1 MLLTDYEA
9 ITIDDLLKRQADV
22 EADADNQANQVD
34 LTNKIND
41 AIRQAGINMHRKAV
55 EANSYA
61 IAANQSRNSVL
72 HDSEG
77 LSYRFANGRVVLD
90 DALQSYIESMTLEL
104 LYEEMGGIVSG
115 SDRFDRRRSWYRGV
129 AKEDWNNLVAIGI
142 PLVNFPLPRPLRPT
156 LSSVA
161 GGALAA
167 RVYYVRIS
175 WESSAT
181 SSFDDT
187 MSAASAFE
195 YIQVPV
201 NTVLHVSIANLVPP
215 AGQLQL
221 DAGSS
226 VKLGTAAYWN
236 VYVGTEEGNETFQ
249 ERVAI
254 GTTTWT
260 ESTSGI
266 TTSTTLPPIGQE
278 ANIRIISANR
288 FMRA

>member
-1 MLLTDYEA
+1 
-9 ITIDDLLKRQADV
+9 
-22 EADADNQANQVD
+22 
-34 LTNKIND
+34 
-41 AIRQAGINMHRKAV
+41 
-55 EANSYA
+55 
-61 IAANQSRNSVL
+61 
-72 HDSEG
+72 
-77 LSYRFANGRVVLD
+77 
-90 DALQSYIESMTLEL
+90 MTLEL